1 MRSLI
6 DSLRN
11 LGLTEYE
18 AKVFIALAR
27 HGSGTATDI
36 HLFSGIPRSAV
47 YGVLKKLAQRGI
59 IEVQHTKPMRYKCIS
74 PEEAIE
80 RIKKDFEQ
88 ETELA
93 LEKLNDIY
101 SSEETIHQKEIVWT
115 INGLKNI
122 SDRIIQVV
130 CSAGSEIIIEAPH
143 PTFRNL
149 ERVYPVVDKHYD
161 QLVKELNRKI
171 SEGVQVRMIIYS
183 MEELNNM
190 AELIPGAELRLHSVR
205 SEQFRRGGAILIDG
219 SEVLIDLRKYSG
231 QREELTA
238 IWSSGK
244 EFVSF
249 VKHLLEAE
257 WEVSDVPEFEPKKE

>member
-1 MRSLI
+1 MHSLI
-6 DSLRN
+6 DSLRS
-11 LGLTEYE
+11 LGFTEYE

-27 HGSGTATDI
+27 NGSGTANDI
-36 HLFSGIPRSAV
+36 HMFSGIPRPAV
-47 YGVLKKLAQRGI
+47 YGVLKKLAARGI
-59 IEVQHTKPMRYKCIS
+59 IEVQHTKPMLYKCI
-74 PEEAIE
+74 PPKEAIE

-88 ETELA
+88 ETECA
-93 LEKLNDIY
+93 LEKLNEVY
-101 SSEETIHQKEIVWT
+101 SSEDEIHHQEIVWT

-122 SDRIIQVV
+122 SDRIIQMV
-130 CSAGSEIIIEAPH
+130 CIAGSEIIIEAPH

-149 ERVYPVVDKHYD
+149 EHLYPVVEKHYD

-171 SEGVQVRMIIYS
+171 GEGVQVRMIIYS
-183 MEELNNM
+183 IEELKDI
-190 AELIPGAELRLHSVR
+190 AQLIPGAELRLNHVKR
-205 SEQFRRGGAILIDG
+205 EQFRKGGAILVDG
-219 SEVLIDLRKYSG
+219 SEVLIDLRKDSG

-257 WEVSDVPEFEPKKE
+257 WEISDVPVSQLKKE